1 MNKKANRIAE
11 LEKNNKALADEV
23 IDLRFADVRNREEHN
38 KLREKLRENEAAL
51 EKAKEKYARL
61 LERYIAMMERGVYDE
76 QRQADRRDG

>member
-1 MNKKANRIAE
+1 MNKNAKRIAE
-11 LEKNNKALADEV
+11 LEEKNKALADEA

-76 QRQADRRDG
+76 QRQADRGNG